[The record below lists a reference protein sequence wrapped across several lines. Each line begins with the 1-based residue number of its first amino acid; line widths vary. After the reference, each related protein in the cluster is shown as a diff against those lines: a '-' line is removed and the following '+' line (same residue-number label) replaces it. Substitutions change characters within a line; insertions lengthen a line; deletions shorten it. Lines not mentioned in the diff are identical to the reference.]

1 MSWSSN
7 NDDNSPWG
15 KSSSNNKR
23 KPYNGS
29 GGGNNDDFFD
39 NFQEK
44 LKGFFPKKN
53 KPASLS
59 AIILILLAIWGASGF
74 YRVGTDEQGVVTRFC
89 PEWYQRYRT
98 KIINANDNEMA
109 LAA

>member
-1 MSWSSN
+1 MIIALGAKA
-7 NDDNSPWG
+7 PP
-15 KSSSNNKR
+15 NKR

-44 LKGFFPKKN
+44 LKGIFPKKN

-59 AIILILLAIWGASGF
+59 AVILIF
-74 YRVGTDEQGVVTRFC
+74 
-89 PEWYQRYRT
+89 
-98 KIINANDNEMA
+98 
-109 LAA
+109 

>member
-44 LKGFFPKKN
+44 PVDKIYINAGIYIISNSVISLMKKN
-53 KPASLS
+53 
-59 AIILILLAIWGASGF
+59 
-74 YRVGTDEQGVVTRFC
+74 
-89 PEWYQRYRT
+89 T
-98 KIINANDNEMA
+98 KIDAPKFLMI
-109 LAA
+109 LKKKRKKV